1 MLDRLTRLF
10 VMNKLTEAK
19 RAAILK
25 ALIEGNSVRST
36 ARLTGTA
43 KASVLNLLIEA
54 GQFCSMYQD
63 HVLRNLT
70 CSRIEADEI
79 WAFVGAKEKH
89 ARQAGQGDLWTFTA
103 IDPDSKLM
111 VSWLIGPRTPEA
123 ATDFMVDL
131 ESRLANRIQ
140 LTTDGHLMYVPAVEK
155 AFGYN
160 QVDFAMLAKRY
171 GPVREDGPGRRYS
184 PMVCTGAVKER
195 VMGNPDMS
203 QVSTSIVERQNL
215 SMRMGMRRFTRLTNA
230 FSKKAANHAYAVSL
244 YFMAYNFVKPHG
256 TLTKAHQMRYPTTPA
271 MAAGVTDHVW
281 TVEEILSAM
290 DPKTLLQSK

>member
-1 MLDRLTRLF
+1 
-10 VMNKLTEAK
+10 MNKLSDAK

-25 ALIEGNSVRST
+25 TLIEGNSVRST
-36 ARLTGTA
+36 ARLTNTA

-54 GQFCSMYQD
+54 GQFASTYQD
-63 HVLRNLT
+63 HVLRNLACT
-70 CSRIEADEI
+70 RIEADEI

-103 IDPDSKLM
+103 LDPDTKLM
-111 VSWLIGPRTPEA
+111 VSWLVGPRIPDA
-123 ATDFMVDL
+123 AVDFMVDL
-131 ESRLANRIQ
+131 KGRLANRIQ

-160 QVDFAMLAKRY
+160 NVDFAMLAKRY
-171 GPVREDGPGRRYS
+171 GPVAEEGPGRRYS

-195 VMGNPDMS
+195 IMGNPDMS

-244 YFMAYNFVKPHG
+244 YFMAYNFIKPHG
-256 TLTKAHQMRYPTTPA
+256 TLTKAHPKHYPTTPA
-271 MAAGVTDHVW
+271 MAARITNEVW
-281 TVEEILSAM
+281 TVEKMLDLM
-290 DPKTLLQSK
+290 DPTRPVLG